1 MRLNKKENS
10 WFTMIMVVFLV
21 WFMLMLTTWTF
32 NLILTEL
39 NDNRWAWSYLN
50 AFAWAEW
57 AQELALLKIKEK
69 WYWIDD
75 DILNQSDS
83 RSIVLSQNPTD
94 NSKFNSARDALI
106 SYNLNTK
113 VSSYTWTIA
122 PLSYSIIPL
131 FYINTWAINNIKW
144 VSDITLTSTDISSDI
159 VWNIVWTWAWIS
171 WTWVF
176 DKNSNWFKK
185 TVADVSW
192 KTEQS
197 FTTETIS
204 TFLWS
209 WWENYLIVLNS
220 GSSTW
225 TFTLKANWTD
235 KDFTRPETDII
246 STAKV
251 WIYKQNL
258 TTKIDNTEFLNILKY
273 SIFSN

>member
-75 DILNQSDS
+75 DIKDISDE
-83 RSIVLSQNPTD
+83 RSKVLSKSPY
-94 NSKFNSARDALI
+94 NSARDALI

-113 VSSYTWTIA
+113 TKIYSWTIA

-131 FYINTWAINNIKW
+131 FYINTWTTNNIDW
-144 VSDITLTSTDISSDI
+144 VSDITLTSIDIPNDI

-176 DKNSNWFKK
+176 DKDKEWFKK
-185 TVADVSW
+185 TVTWTTTV
-192 KTEQS
+192 EQK
-197 FTTETIS
+197 FENQKIWD
-204 TFLWS
+204 FLWT
-209 WWENYLIVLNS
+209 WGENYLIVLNS
-220 GSSTW
+220 GPNTWSFTLSST
-225 TFTLKANWTD
+225 